1 MRKVISILLLVIYS
15 ALLIIPYVP
24 YIVYFTS
31 SFNRT
36 DDSYS
41 IGINTAGTVIGDI
54 CYLKAIMKRVG
65 EDSPSEKSET
75 PPPPATET
83 LGLIYINSELLFAI
97 HQILPENFNFKGY
110 MISINEAFV
119 EVNVPPPKFI
129 S

>member
-15 ALLIIPYVP
+15 ALLTIPYIP

-36 DDSYS
+36 DDSCS
-41 IGINTAGTVIGDI
+41 IGINTTGIVIGDI
-54 CYLKAIMKRVG
+54 CYLKAIMERAG
-65 EDSPSEKSET
+65 EDTPSEKSET
-75 PPPPATET
+75 PPPATET
-83 LGLIYINSELLFAI
+83 LGLIYINSELLFTI

-110 MISINEAFV
+110 MISIKEAFV